1 MKRLFALL
9 LCLVMALSL
18 IPAAAAEEIEI
29 IEVDEEEEE
38 LDAPEEGEEIRII
51 DVDQE
56 DGPLTLPN
64 GSVTINAA
72 NFPDA
77 HFRSYVSDHFDAN
90 GDGVLSA
97 SEIANAT
104 YIECVFEG
112 IESFEGIEYLTAL
125 KELCFENNPVYSLD
139 VSNNKELVYLDANMT
154 PLSSLDVSQN
164 TKLESLSVGNTHLTS
179 LDISKNTALQD
190 FYSEYTG
197 FEVLDVSN
205 CPGLLFL
212 ITYGERLEHKGEGP
226 WSISYEYMFDEG
238 DEGTKSHK
246 LWFDWDT
253 TLIYKPTITTQPVSK
268 TAAEN
273 ETVKF
278 TVKATGASSY
288 QWQYRTSSTG
298 TWYNST
304 LTGAK
309 TATVS
314 VPATSARNG
323 FQYRCKVSNL
333 ADSVFSNTAT
343 LTVGAKPV
351 ITTQPTSKTVNEG
364 TTAKFTVTATG
375 AESYQWQY
383 RTGSTGTWYNS
394 TLTGAKT
401 ATVSVPAT
409 AARNGFQYRCK
420 VTNAAGS
427 VLTNTVTLT
436 VNSIVSKP
444 VITTQPTSKTVG
456 TGTMAVFTVI
466 ATGATSYQWQV
477 KTDSGWVNINNPYI
491 EGTTTATMT
500 VPATAGRNGN
510 QYRCMLTNTIG
521 SVYSNTVI
529 LTVVDK
535 PVITT
540 QPASKTVN
548 EGTTAKFT
556 VAATGA
562 TSYQWQ
568 YRTGSTGTWNTCT
581 LTGAKTA
588 TLTVPATMARNGYQ
602 YRCQVTN
609 AGGTTISNAATLTV
623 KSTTPKP
630 VITTQPTSKTVSV
643 GTMAVFA
650 VVATGA
656 TSYQWQVKTDSG
668 WVDVNNPYIEGAES
682 ATMSV
687 PASAERNGNQY
698 RCKVANASGSV
709 YTDTVKLTV
718 ISKPTITSQ
727 PSSASVT
734 EGSTVKF
741 KVVATGTGLSYQWQ
755 YRTGSTGTWY
765 NSTLTG
771 AKTATV
777 SVPATAARNGFQYRC
792 KITNAAGTV
801 YTVIVTLTVK

>member
-1 MKRLFALL
+1 MD
-9 LCLVMALSL
+9 MS
-18 IPAAAAEEIEI
+18 
-29 IEVDEEEEE
+29 
-38 LDAPEEGEEIRII
+38 
-51 DVDQE
+51 
-56 DGPLTLPN
+56 
-64 GSVTINAA
+64 
-72 NFPDA
+72 NFPDPT
-77 HFRSYVSDHFDAN
+77 FRDYVRNSFDEN
-90 GDGVLSA
+90 DDSTLSS
-97 SEIANAT
+97 SEIAAIVSMDCSWLDLNSLK
-104 YIECVFEG
+104 G
-112 IESFEGIEYLTAL
+112 IGYFTALENLDCSYNNLTAL
-125 KELCFENNPVYSLD
+125 DLSQNTALKNLSCEANDLLSLNVSNNTALTYLDCSSNPLTSLD
-139 VSNNKELVYLDANMT
+139 VSNNKALVYLSCTWME
-154 PLSSLDVSQN
+154 LSSLDVSKN
-164 TKLESLSVGNTHLTS
+164 TKLEYLAARSNNLTS
-179 LDISKNTALQD
+179 LDVSKNTKLKD
-190 FYSEYTG
+190 LNCIENSIGT
-197 FEVLDVSN
+197 LNVSC
-205 CPGLLFL
+205 CPDLLFL
-212 ITYGERLEHKGEGP
+212 ITNGERHEYTDYGQA
-226 WSISYEYMFDEG
+226 SISYDYVYYMGEDG
-238 DEGTKSHK
+238 LKSHV
-246 LWFDWDT
+246 LWFDSGT
-253 TLIYKPTITTQPVSK
+253 TLIYKPTITTQPKSQTVSEGS
-268 TAAEN
+268 TA
-273 ETVKF
+273 KF

-510 QYRCMLTNTIG
+510 HYRCMLTNTVG

-540 QPASKTVN
+540 QPASKTVD

-698 RCKVANASGSV
+698 RCK
-709 YTDTVKLTV
+709 
-718 ISKPTITSQ
+718 ISN
-727 PSSASVT
+727 V
-734 EGSTVKF
+734 G
-741 KVVATGTGLSYQWQ
+741 
-755 YRTGSTGTWY
+755 
-765 NSTLTG
+765 
-771 AKTATV
+771 
-777 SVPATAARNGFQYRC
+777 
-792 KITNAAGTV
+792 GTV
-801 YTVIVTLTVK
+801 YSNIVTLTVI